1 MTKSAL
7 AILSAAMILAVCVT
21 GMAQEEPRGIVSA
34 ADADYF
40 IGALFG
46 EKPEELEG
54 VFLLTPPMEAAAKQ
68 AGGIAGLAGQLKML
82 GSLREAL
89 DAYEGELQG
98 YKAFYVPCAF
108 SLMKVDLI
116 LVTQDGALA
125 GLVTGPYTGDRVR
138 ETKTE
143 TEAFISTALSLPA
156 PPLGE
161 LPGTLTLPKGDGP
174 FPAVVLLPGSGPV
187 DRDGTV
193 GALRPLGDIAEGLAK
208 AGVASY
214 RFDKRTLAYS
224 AETAADLGFTL
235 EDEYITDTV
244 SAFRLLAAQEKIDPE
259 RIFVLGHSLGAC
271 AVPAAAA
278 SLREAGIGARGFIMM
293 AASCRPLD
301 ELMREQIDFLYSLM
315 LKITPEQQAEKDAL
329 LKDLDRL
336 KDLDSLSEDDMAA
349 GAYKAYWK
357 YLKGYDILE
366 AAGGITSPVLLL
378 QGEEDYQVTMTD
390 YEIWQE
396 AFRGK
401 ANWRMISFPG
411 LTHAFTPGKKSE
423 GASAYVREA
432 KVDEKVIQSIADFI
446 NGAR

>member
-1 MTKSAL
+1 MMIKTAA
-7 AILSAAMILAVCVT
+7 AILSAAVILAVCVFA
-21 GMAQEEPRGIVSA
+21 MAQEGPRGIITTT
-34 ADADYF
+34 DAEFF
-40 IGALFG
+40 IGALLG

-89 DAYEGELQG
+89 PAYEGKLQG
-98 YKAFYVPCAF
+98 YKAFYVPCVF
-108 SLMKVDLI
+108 TVMPVDLI

-125 GLVTGPYTGDRVR
+125 GLVTGPYTGDR
-138 ETKTE
+138 EQETE
-143 TEAFISTALSLPA
+143 TGTFTSTALSLPA
-156 PPLGE
+156 PPLGD

-193 GALRPLGDIAEGLAK
+193 GALKPLRDIAEGLAK
-208 AGVASY
+208 AGIASY
-214 RFDKRTLAYS
+214 RFDKRTVAYS
-224 AETAADLGFTL
+224 AETAADLSFTL

-244 SAFRLLAAQEKIDPE
+244 SAVRLLAAREKIDPE
-259 RIFVLGHSLGAC
+259 RIFVLGHSLGAS

-278 SLREAGIGARGFIMM
+278 SLREDGIGARGFIMM
-293 AASCRPLD
+293 AASPRPLS

-336 KDLDSLSEDDMAA
+336 KDLDSLSEDDMIA

-396 AFRGK
+396 AFRDK

-411 LTHAFTPGKKSE
+411 LTHAFTPGKKTQ
-423 GASAYVREA
+423 GASAYAREG

>member
-1 MTKSAL
+1 MTKTAL
-7 AILSAAMILAVCVT
+7 AILSAAVILAVCVL
-21 GMAQEEPRGIVSA
+21 GMAQEEPRRIDSA
-34 ADADYF
+34 ADAEFF

-82 GSLREAL
+82 GALREAL

-138 ETKTE
+138 ETE
-143 TEAFISTALSLPA
+143 TGSFISTALSLPA

-193 GALRPLGDIAEGLAK
+193 GALRPLRDIAEGLAE

-244 SAFRLLAAQEKIDPE
+244 SACRLLAAQEKIDPE

-301 ELMREQIDFLYSLM
+301 DLMREQIDFLYSLM
-315 LKITPEQQAEKDAL
+315 PDITPEQQAEKDAL

-336 KDLDSLSEDDMAA
+336 KDLDSLSEGDMAA

-378 QGEEDYQVTMTD
+378 QGEEDYQVTVTD
-390 YEIWQE
+390 YEIWRE
-396 AFRGK
+396 AFRDK
-401 ANWRMISFPG
+401 ENWRMISFPG
-411 LTHAFTPGKKSE
+411 LTHAFTPGKKTE